1 MVHEG
6 PGGSEGL
13 RMLVWPTLFLGR
25 MTLVAQTGKQLM
37 LKRIMLATRGTLTGF
52 GKMAVA

>member
-1 MVHEG
+1 
-6 PGGSEGL
+6 
-13 RMLVWPTLFLGR
+13 MLVWPTLFLGR